1 MKKPNITKG
10 EWRHGVI
17 NNGHEHFKDYSH
29 YVSVPENEM
38 VICNIL
44 ENHSFEESEANAKA
58 MSAVPEMIDALIDI
72 KYQLKS
78 LSNNDKYDL
87 LDTVDF
93 SEIEKALK
101 KAGCNEH

>member
-10 EWRHGVI
+10 EWQVFPNTGKITTKKGCVI
-17 NNGHEHFKDYSH
+17 ADVTLRKNVK
-29 YVSVPENEM
+29 P
-38 VICNIL
+38 I
-44 ENHSFEESEANAKA
+44 
-58 MSAVPEMIDALIDI
+58 SAVPEMIDALIDI

-93 SEIEKALK
+93 SEIEQALK
-101 KAGCNEH
+101 KAGVQL